1 MSLSFRN
8 ARLRAKHILAFST
21 MALIVAVTGIF
32 GIWRVDSV
40 VTQVKTMLRG
50 RALQEKAVLNMQL
63 SQKACRVNLV
73 EAAMVRTDPDEF
85 EEHVNNYRAKNELF
99 KKYSNALLNGDPAL
113 GIPPAPAGSPVANYA
128 AAVLASWGEFE
139 KAADQLIAH
148 KQRLLKGLRSGVVDQ
163 AAKDAL
169 ADETLNRLALET
181 IRDTSENAKLDI
193 DDLADYLESQTYA
206 GLKATD
212 TIRQST
218 RYTFITVIIMAVAA
232 AIGLGLLF
240 TRMIVGRVKRV
251 AAALQSGARGDL
263 TAAVPVDS
271 RDELGTLGDDF
282 NTMADRLSGM
292 LTSVRK
298 AVGELHALSD
308 KIAVAAGKVTE
319 GEEIQAKG
327 VNAASSA
334 ISEINASIRE
344 VADGVANLSLSA
356 ADTSSSILEMT
367 ASVEEVAINADSLSR
382 LVDEVSSSV
391 IQMAASIKQID
402 GSVQSLMEISTTT
415 ASSVAQMDTAIGQV
429 EVNARETA
437 ALSEDVEREAER
449 GKRAVEDAIAGIVA
463 IQRSSRITTE
473 VIDVLSRKVEDIG
486 GIISVIDEIAEQ
498 TNLLSLNAAII
509 AAQAGEH
516 GRGFAVVA
524 GEITDLSDRTRT
536 STREIAEV
544 IMGVQSET
552 RRAVEAIS
560 RADKSI
566 ADEERLSANADEA
579 LGKIVM
585 RAREASSR
593 VAEIARATVEQA
605 TGSKIIRDAIN
616 RVTDMTGQIAS
627 ATSEQGAGGDLIM
640 TAVERMR
647 DATAQVRNS
656 TREQSATGNIIARS
670 TENITDMI
678 GQFRNASEEQFR
690 GSEQIVRSMEEIQK
704 SATMSLEVSRVME
717 EAAITLS
724 RQVKVLETEMEGF
737 HIRGQSSSR

>member
-1 MSLSFRN
+1 M
-8 ARLRAKHILAFST
+8 
-21 MALIVAVTGIF
+21 
-32 GIWRVDSV
+32 
-40 VTQVKTMLRG
+40 
-50 RALQEKAVLNMQL
+50 
-63 SQKACRVNLV
+63 
-73 EAAMVRTDPDEF
+73 
-85 EEHVNNYRAKNELF
+85 
-99 KKYSNALLNGDPAL
+99 
-113 GIPPAPAGSPVANYA
+113 
-128 AAVLASWGEFE
+128 
-139 KAADQLIAH
+139 
-148 KQRLLKGLRSGVVDQ
+148 
-163 AAKDAL
+163 
-169 ADETLNRLALET
+169 
-181 IRDTSENAKLDI
+181 
-193 DDLADYLESQTYA
+193 
-206 GLKATD
+206 
-212 TIRQST
+212 
-218 RYTFITVIIMAVAA
+218 
-232 AIGLGLLF
+232 
-240 TRMIVGRVKRV
+240 
-251 AAALQSGARGDL
+251 
-263 TAAVPVDS
+263 
-271 RDELGTLGDDF
+271 
-282 NTMADRLSGM
+282 
-292 LTSVRK
+292 
-298 AVGELHALSD
+298 
-308 KIAVAAGKVTE
+308 
-319 GEEIQAKG
+319 
-327 VNAASSA
+327 
-334 ISEINASIRE
+334 
-344 VADGVANLSLSA
+344 
-356 ADTSSSILEMT
+356 
-367 ASVEEVAINADSLSR
+367 AINADNLSR

-429 EVNARETA
+429 EVNARETT
-437 ALSEDVEREAER
+437 ALSQDVEREAER

-524 GEITDLSDRTRT
+524 GEIKDLSDRTRT

-616 RVTDMTGQIAS
+616 RVTDMTSQIAS

-678 GQFRNASEEQFR
+678 GQFRSASEEQFR
-690 GSEQIVRSMEEIQK
+690 GSEQIVRSMEEIQQ